1 MRSSSY
7 DLVLNGVEL
16 GSGSIRIHNKD
27 IQKKIF
33 KILGIDDS
41 VAKERFG
48 FLTKALSYGAPPH
61 GGFAA
66 GLDRLVAM
74 LCKVDSIREVIAF
87 PKTQRAI
94 SPLTEAPSAVSDK
107 QLDELNL
114 KLKE

>member
-1 MRSSSY
+1 M
-7 DLVLNGVEL
+7 
-16 GSGSIRIHNKD
+16 
-27 IQKKIF
+27 
-33 KILGIDDS
+33 
-41 VAKERFG
+41 
-48 FLTKALSYGAPPH
+48 SYGAPPH

-74 LCKVDSIREVIAF
+74 LCGANSIREVIAF